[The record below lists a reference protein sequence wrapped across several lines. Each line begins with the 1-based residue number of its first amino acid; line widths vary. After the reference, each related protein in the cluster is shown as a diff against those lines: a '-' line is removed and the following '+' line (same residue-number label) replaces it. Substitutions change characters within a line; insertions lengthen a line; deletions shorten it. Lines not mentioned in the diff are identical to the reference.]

1 MLTQN
6 EKEVYLV
13 KQVKTNYVG
22 VDEGKLEAIVNRVV
36 FFECERG
43 KNALRV
49 FVKGTS
55 LKAQKRLFKEIPE
68 INLSSGSQLKQ
79 YAEEWYKENLEELRV
94 FA

>member
-6 EKEVYLV
+6 EKEVYLT

-22 VDEGKLEAIVNRVV
+22 VDEGKFEAIVNRVV

-43 KNALRV
+43 NNVLRV

-55 LKAQKRLFKEIPE
+55 LKAQKRLFKEITDIE
-68 INLSSGSQLKQ
+68 LSSGSQLKQ
-79 YAEEWYKENLEELRV
+79 YAEEWYKENLEALR
-94 FA
+94 ALD

>member
-1 MLTQN
+1 MLTKN

-22 VDEGKLEAIVNRVV
+22 AYEGILEAIVNRVV
-36 FFECERG
+36 FFDYERR
-43 KNALRV
+43 NNVLRV
-49 FVKGTS
+49 YVKGTN
-55 LKAQKRLFKEIPE
+55 LKAQKRLFKEIPN
-68 INLSSGSQLKQ
+68 IDLSSGNQLKQ